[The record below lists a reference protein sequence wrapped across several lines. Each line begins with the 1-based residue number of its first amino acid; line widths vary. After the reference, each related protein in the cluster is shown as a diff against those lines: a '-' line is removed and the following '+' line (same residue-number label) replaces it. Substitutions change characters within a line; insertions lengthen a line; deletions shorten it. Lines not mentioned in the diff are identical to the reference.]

1 MANDTQLALW
11 VPSELQ
17 QSQDALNRI
26 KTHESA
32 GQLVGLVKQII
43 RPYGLGSFVFVSMRR
58 DDETRESYRY
68 LIGCDPVWCQHY
80 RARNWYTND
89 PFVAHAVSDSTMV
102 LGSAITT
109 GSASQREML
118 ATAAHYGFRSGMVV
132 PAHGG
137 ANARIGV
144 LYLGSALPPEQI
156 ESRLWANRFVMRQL
170 AFELYEWWQAKL
182 HAQSVLNQ
190 HLDAIDLKLLRDKRD
205 GYTTTQICARY
216 GYSKAMIDTR
226 LRRICEK
233 LAVTNMKQA
242 VSQAMHLDILIG

>member
-1 MANDTQLALW
+1 MAHDTQIALSA
-11 VPSELQ
+11 PTALQ
-17 QSQDALNRI
+17 HTQDALNQI
-26 KTHESA
+26 KTYESA

-43 RPYGLGSFVFVSMRR
+43 QPYGLESFVFVSMRR
-58 DDETRESYRY
+58 DDDTRESYRY

-89 PFVAHAVSDSTMV
+89 PFMAHAVSDSTMV

-118 ATAAHYGFRSGMVV
+118 EMAARYGFRSGMVV

-144 LYLGSALPPEQI
+144 LYLGSALPPAQI

-182 HAQSVLNQ
+182 HAQSVLTQ
-190 HLDAIDLKLLRDKRD
+190 HLDGVDLKLLRDKRE
-205 GYTTTQICARY
+205 GYTTAQICARY
-216 GYSKAMIDTR
+216 GYSKAMVDTR

-233 LAVTNMKQA
+233 LDVANMKQA
-242 VSQAMHLDILIG
+242 ISKAMHLDILIA

>member
-1 MANDTQLALW
+1 MAHDTPVALLA
-11 VPSELQ
+11 PTALQ
-17 QSQDALNRI
+17 HPQDALNQI
-26 KTHESA
+26 KTYESA
-32 GQLVGLVKQII
+32 GQLVSLVKQII
-43 RPYGLGSFVFVSMRR
+43 RPYGLESFVFVSMRR
-58 DDETRESYRY
+58 DDDTRESYRY
-68 LIGCDPVWCQHY
+68 LIGCDPVWCQQY

-89 PFVAHAVSDSTMV
+89 PFMAHAVSDSTMV

-118 ATAAHYGFRSGMVV
+118 EMAARYGFRSGMVV

-144 LYLGSALPPEQI
+144 LYLGSALPPAQI

-182 HAQSVLNQ
+182 HAQSVLTQ
-190 HLDAIDLKLLRDKRD
+190 HLDGTDLKLLRDKRE
-205 GYTTTQICARY
+205 GYTTAQICARH
-216 GYSKAMIDTR
+216 GYSKAMVDTR

-233 LAVTNMKQA
+233 LDVANMKQA
-242 VSQAMHLDILIG
+242 ISKAMHLDILIA